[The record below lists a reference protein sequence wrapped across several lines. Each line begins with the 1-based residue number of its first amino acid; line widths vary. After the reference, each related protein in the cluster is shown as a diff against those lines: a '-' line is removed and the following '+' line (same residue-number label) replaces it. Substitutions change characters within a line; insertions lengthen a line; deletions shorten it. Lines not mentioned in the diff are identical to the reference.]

1 MTKNIITLAIAAL
14 MAMSAG
20 AQTANKAKSILDKT
34 AAIVGNKSGASANFK
49 ITGTKSG
56 TLSGRIFIKGNKF
69 KATTPTASMWFN
81 GTTQWTYMNDTEEV
95 NVSSPSEGQLVMM
108 NPYNFIMLYKTG
120 YALSSKTLKGAYE
133 VYLKA
138 NDNKRAIK
146 EMYITINS
154 KTYLPSQVKMLL
166 NGKWQTVSIS
176 NFKTENLSDATFTF
190 NPKQY
195 PDAEIIDLR

>member
-95 NVSSPSEGQLVMM
+95 NVSSPSEGQQVMM

>member
-20 AQTANKAKSILDKT
+20 AQTATKAKSILDKT
-34 AAIVGNKSGASANFK
+34 AAIVGNRSGASANFK
-49 ITGTKSG
+49 ITGTNSG

-69 KATTPTASMWFN
+69 KATTPNASMWFN

-95 NVSSPSEGQLVMM
+95 NVSSPTEGQQAMM

-138 NDNKRAIK
+138 NDSKRAIK

-154 KTYLPSQVKMLL
+154 KTYLPSQVKVLQG
-166 NGKWQTVSIS
+166 GKWQTVSIS
-176 NFKTENLSDATFTF
+176 NFKTENLSDAIFTF